1 MILFLNATVLSNSKC
16 MQIPQGKLFAIGG
29 AEDKGVDD
37 VEKGEMFRNNL
48 NFFELG
54 ILRRIVDEAGGPD
67 IRMEVITTAS
77 TVPNII
83 GENYLNAFGKI
94 GCTNVGL
101 LPIRNRADAMQEECI
116 QRIKSCNAIMFSGG
130 NQLRLS
136 STFGGTQFLEILLE
150 RYNEEKDF
158 VVAGTSA
165 GAMAMSNTMIY
176 EGNAATAH
184 LKSEVKIT
192 TGLGFMDDVIFD
204 SHFEKRGRFGR
215 LAQAIATNPSAIGI
229 GLGEDTG
236 MFIKDGNT
244 MEAIGSGLVMIIDGH
259 DIRHNNIA
267 DIPDGNPISVENIK
281 VHFCEK
287 GNGYLLKERKF
298 VPDLEKYLD
307 QKIASSQ
314 NLKVV

>member
-1 MILFLNATVLSNSKC
+1 
-16 MQIPQGKLFAIGG
+16 MQNPRGKLFAIGG
-29 AEDKGVDD
+29 AEDKGVDL
-37 VEKGEMFRNNL
+37 EKGEMVRNNL

-54 ILRRIVDEAGGPD
+54 ILRHIFEEAGGSG

-77 TVPNII
+77 MIPNEV

-94 GCTNVGL
+94 GCTNVGII
-101 LPIRNRADAMQEECI
+101 PIRNRADAMEKEYIDRVKKCD
-116 QRIKSCNAIMFSGG
+116 ALMFSGG

-136 STFGGTQFLEILLE
+136 ATFGGTEFLEIALN
-150 RYNEEKDF
+150 RYDEEKNF

-176 EGNAATAH
+176 EGNATSAH
-184 LKSEVKIT
+184 LKGEVKIT

-215 LAQAIATNPSAIGI
+215 LAQAIASNPSAVGI

-236 MFIKDGNT
+236 MLIKEGNI

-259 DIRHNNIA
+259 DIRHSNIA

-298 VPDLEKYLD
+298 IPDMKDYNQQTLPAAKKL
-307 QKIASSQ
+307 K
-314 NLKVV
+314 KVV

>member
-1 MILFLNATVLSNSKC
+1 MEV
-16 MQIPQGKLFAIGG
+16 PQGKLFAIGG
-29 AEDKGVDD
+29 AEDKGVDL
-37 VEKGEMFRNNL
+37 EKGEMIRNNL

-54 ILRRIVDEAGGPD
+54 ILRRIVEEAGGNSVR
-67 IRMEVITTAS
+67 IEVVTTAS
-77 TVPNII
+77 MIPNEV

-94 GCTNVGL
+94 GCTDIGI
-101 LPIRNRADAMQEECI
+101 LPIRTRADAMNEEYI
-116 QRIKSCNAIMFSGG
+116 DRLKACNAIMFSGG

-136 STFGGTQFLEILLE
+136 ATFGGTQFLEIALK
-150 RYNEEKDF
+150 RFHEEKNF
-158 VVAGTSA
+158 VIAGTSA

-176 EGNAATAH
+176 EGNASTAH

-215 LAQAIATNPSAIGI
+215 LAQAIASNPQAIGI

-236 MFIKDGNT
+236 MLITEGNI

-259 DIRHNNIA
+259 DIRHSNIA

-287 GNGYLLKERKF
+287 GNGYIVSERRF
-298 VPDLEKYLD
+298 IPDIKKYQD
-307 QKIASSQ
+307 QKDSPSQ
-314 NLKVV
+314 MNLKVATG

>member
-1 MILFLNATVLSNSKC
+1 
-16 MQIPQGKLFAIGG
+16 MQNPRGKLFAIGG
-29 AEDKGVDD
+29 AEDKGVDL
-37 VEKGEMFRNNL
+37 ELGEMVRNNL

-54 ILRRIVDEAGGPD
+54 ILRHIFEEAGGSG

-77 TVPNII
+77 MIPNEV

-94 GCTNVGL
+94 GCTNIGL
-101 LPIRNRADAMQEECI
+101 LPIRNRADAMEKEYI
-116 QRIKSCNAIMFSGG
+116 ERVKKCNAILFSGG

-136 STFGGTQFLEILLE
+136 ATFGGTEFLEIALS
-150 RYNEEKDF
+150 RYNEEKNF

-176 EGNAATAH
+176 EGNATTAH
-184 LKSEVKIT
+184 LKGEVKIT

-215 LAQAIATNPSAIGI
+215 LAQAIATNPSAVGI

-236 MFIKDGNT
+236 MLIKEGNI

-259 DIRHNNIA
+259 DIMHSNIA

-298 VPDLEKYLD
+298 IPNMKDFNQQILPAAKKL
-307 QKIASSQ
+307 K
-314 NLKVV
+314 KVV